1 MLGIYWALHL
11 WIYGFHQT
19 WEKISHCLQI
29 FFLCLPL
36 TDSFRDSNCTYI
48 RLLELL
54 PEVTDSLLIFPII
67 RPPSHPCFILHIFY
81 SYRIMFIN
89 LCVYVCVRGGA
100 MSNLLLIPS
109 NILFISEIYRFL
121 SLKFWFWSSLC
132 LPCFSLKFLTH
143 PSLLILTSVSVLSY
157 FKLII
162 FSPHFKLYFQESL

>member
-1 MLGIYWALHL
+1 MVFIKLGKKSATVSKYFFYASLSLIPLGTPIAHILD
-11 WIYGFHQT
+11 
-19 WEKISHCLQI
+19 CLNFSQ
-29 FFLCLPL
+29 
-36 TDSFRDSNCTYI
+36 
-48 RLLELL
+48 RLLI
-54 PEVTDSLLIFPII
+54 PCSFFPIII

-162 FSPHFKLYFQESL
+162 FFPHFRLYFQESL